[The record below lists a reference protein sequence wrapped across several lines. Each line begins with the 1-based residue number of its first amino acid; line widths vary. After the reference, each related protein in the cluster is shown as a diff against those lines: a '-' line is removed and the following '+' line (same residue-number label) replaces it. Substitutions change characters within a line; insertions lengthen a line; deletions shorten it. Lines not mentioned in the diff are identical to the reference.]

1 MDEFGAALGL
11 LYKQLQC
18 TLCVRLM
25 DMMQSGHSPSIRLR
39 KGYVLEFYGYGRRE
53 CITEYLGDRCQCPI
67 CQLPARVGNLRHN
80 PSYDTLT
87 ECVQAIHGLASSST
101 TGQILDD
108 QALARLHQLM
118 VDTHCETN
126 GHLTHLSDQQCP
138 QQPSNLES
146 SLHIPSQ
153 PDSPGKEKN
162 NSNCAS
168 TSPVTTHSTASP
180 STNQHSTGSS
190 DTSLLDQ
197 LSAAA
202 AYLTAHSPTTAR
214 LFKRNYKAYPISS
227 MEYTSSYQSPWWRDI
242 PPSTPDALDNE
253 SVGGESSLSGAT
265 PGLPDLE
272 RILQAS
278 NPSSLYFPYGY
289 LNNSWLEPMPD
300 ASEENPVDSL
310 DWASNRTTHRRT
322 YSRRVSRRSLKE
334 RKRSYQVESESSDSE
349 SEIIPDTFRALPIRS
364 SSLTTRKAQ
373 DKGKAPA
380 TSSTPPPPK
389 RSKGNFVT
397 SPRGF
402 GLPGPSTS
410 RVLSR
415 SITELLATAPQVPF
429 EAKILITSLGED
441 ELARLN
447 QSLKQAV
454 LHPGFFR
461 VTTLPDVPPSG
472 PGRKAPFTEPP
483 ITHVVTT
490 LDSDRLCPRT
500 LKYMYGVLAG
510 AHIVSYEWVIDSIA
524 VGRRLDEQPYL
535 ARGDLMFNNAQCSTT
550 SGLAKDQGEMGPS
563 LARIAWSQGKPQLLH
578 GWSFYSDTSLDNTPS
593 NRETIRHLVCF
604 GGGKVLTRLPAPVD
618 STENIRNTSPD
629 SPVVLVP
636 PDHPELTLTAQSPG
650 RRTRRATRRKSTDD
664 HVPLYKGYCVRST
677 TWLFNCIS
685 GYTMLE

>member
-1 MDEFGAALGL
+1 MAYIILVSLPLEYCL
-11 LYKQLQC
+11 L
-18 TLCVRLM
+18 LCQFSVRLM

-39 KGYVLEFYGYGRRE
+39 KGYILEFYGYGRRE
-53 CITEYLGDRCQCPI
+53 CITEYLGDRCHCPI

-87 ECVQAIHGLASSST
+87 ECVQAIYGLASAST
-101 TGQILDD
+101 TGQTLDD
-108 QALARLHQLM
+108 QALARLHELM

-146 SLHIPSQ
+146 SPHIPSQ
-153 PDSPGKEKN
+153 PDSPDKEKN

-168 TSPVTTHSTASP
+168 TSPVTTHGTASP

-214 LFKRNYKAYPISS
+214 LFKRNYKAYP
-227 MEYTSSYQSPWWRDI
+227 
-242 PPSTPDALDNE
+242 N
-253 SVGGESSLSGAT
+253 
-265 PGLPDLE
+265 LE
-272 RILQAS
+272 QILQAS
-278 NPSSLYFPYGY
+278 NPSSLYFRYGY
-289 LNNSWLEPMPD
+289 LNNSWLDPMPD
-300 ASEENPVDSL
+300 ASEENPADSL

-334 RKRSYQVESESSDSE
+334 RKRSYQVENESSDSE

-364 SSLTTRKAQ
+364 RSLTTRKAQ

-402 GLPGPSTS
+402 GSPGPSTS

-415 SITELLATAPQVPF
+415 SIAELSATAPQVPF

-447 QSLKQAV
+447 QSLKQVV

-472 PGRKAPFTEPP
+472 PGRKAPFTESP

-500 LKYMYGVLAG
+500 LKFMYGVLAG

-524 VGRRLDEQPYL
+524 AGRRLDEQPYL
-535 ARGDLMFNNAQCSTT
+535 ARGDLMFNNAQCSAT
-550 SGLAKDQGEMGPS
+550 SGLAKDQEETGPS

-593 NRETIRHLVCF
+593 NRETIRHLVRF

-618 STENIRNTSPD
+618 STENIRNASPD

-636 PDHPELTLTAQSPG
+636 SDHPELTHTAQSPG
-650 RRTRRATRRKSTDD
+650 SRTRRATRRKSTGD